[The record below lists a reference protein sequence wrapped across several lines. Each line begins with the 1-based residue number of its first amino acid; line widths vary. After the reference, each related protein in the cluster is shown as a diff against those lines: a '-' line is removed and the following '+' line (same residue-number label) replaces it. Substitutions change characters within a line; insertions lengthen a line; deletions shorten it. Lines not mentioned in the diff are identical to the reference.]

1 MSVFP
6 NQDETALYGC
16 HPTSNWLCVYMLT
29 GSRQTT
35 AMSWDHCVQMVY
47 LSNALTDVLKVK
59 RAGGERS

>member
-1 MSVFP
+1 MKQLSIVVTLP
-6 NQDETALYGC
+6 VIGYAD
-16 HPTSNWLCVYMLT
+16 MLT

-35 AMSWDHCVQMVY
+35 AMYWDHCFQMVY